1 MEENT
6 TNLEEAKAA
15 LQKQM
20 EEMKNKTYP
29 DWDSIVVQINLGK
42 TGVQTIKMMRQ
53 DLEVLAENHGATRA
67 DVVEM
72 LLQALEEEFK
82 NSGTAKDKKNAVS

>member
-1 MEENT
+1 M
-6 TNLEEAKAA
+6 TNIEY
-15 LQKQM
+15 
-20 EEMKNKTYP
+20 N
-29 DWDSIVVQINLGK
+29 DWDSIVVQINLGN

-67 DVVEM
+67 DVLEM

-82 NSGTAKDKKNAVS
+82 NSDTAKDKKNAVS